1 LLVLPGAEE
10 PTPARA
16 VCLLSAGRLA
26 TLLGSFET
34 ARTYFEAGLPLAG
47 TIDDPWVQWVGPQ
60 NFALYTWMC
69 GDLDSAI
76 RFQREA
82 LAIARGA
89 GDRIDE
95 AISLG
100 VSAGIALSQG
110 DYAEAQRLAADA
122 RNIAHAVGE
131 EWAESLAVVR
141 LGLLAL
147 QRGERAIGKV
157 DLEHGLN
164 MCRQQRNPYYVWQAL
179 EGLGRVAMV
188 EGHHDEAYACFAESL
203 QILDEIG
210 HRPGIADTLES
221 LAAFAARLSKPE
233 LALQTAGAAAA
244 LREGIGFPRSPMRQE
259 LLEGWLPALQLSIGA
274 DLSAQCWAIGKALP
288 TQEAIDLAL
297 TTLESVVLVSQ
308 RPKEVSAHV
317 AGLTT
322 REAEVLRLVAQG
334 QSNKEIAAELVLSVR
349 TVERH
354 ITNLYGK
361 IDARGKADATAY
373 AIHHGL
379 A

>member
-1 LLVLPGAEE
+1 MCP
-10 PTPARA
+10 
-16 VCLLSAGRLA
+16 LSDD
-26 TLLGSFET
+26 TLL
-34 ARTYFEAGLPLAG
+34 
-47 TIDDPWVQWVGPQ
+47 DW
-60 NFALYTWMC
+60 AL
-69 GDLDSAI
+69 
-76 RFQREA
+76 
-82 LAIARGA
+82 ARGA
-89 GDRIDE
+89 GDQIDE

-110 DYAEAQRLAADA
+110 DYAEAQSLAEDA
-122 RNIAHAVGE
+122 RKIAHAVGD

-147 QRGERAIGKV
+147 QRGEHAIAKV
-157 DLEHGLN
+157 DLEQGLN
-164 MCRQQRNPYYVWQAL
+164 MCRQQRNPFYVWQAL
-179 EGLGRVAMV
+179 EGLARVAMV
-188 EGHHDEAYACFAESL
+188 EGHHDEAYACLAESL

-221 LAAFAARLSKPE
+221 LAAFAARLFKPE
-233 LALQTAGAAAA
+233 LALQMAGAAAA
-244 LREGIGFPRSPMRQE
+244 LREGIGFPRSPMRQDFI
-259 LLEGWLPALQLSIGA
+259 EGWLPTLQLSIGA
-274 DLSAQCWAIGKALP
+274 DLSAHCCAIGQALT
-288 TQEAIDLAL
+288 TQEAIALAL

-308 RPKEVSAHV
+308 HHTEVAPRV
-317 AGLTT
+317 AGLTF
-322 REAEVLRLVAQG
+322 REAEVLRLVAKG

-379 A
+379 V